1 MQNVLLLTQTTAR
14 LLAGSQPDEVSHRP
28 ASPFF
33 LRFRCLPPVGIE
45 SYLRRLGLDGVRRP
59 LERHREAAQ
68 SSNAGPRKPIAR
80 YAKSSIEPS
89 NGGGIDGVG

>member
-14 LLAGSQPDEVSHRP
+14 LLAGSQPDDVSH
-28 ASPFF
+28 FF

-89 NGGGIDGVG
+89 NGGGINGVG

>member
-14 LLAGSQPDEVSHRP
+14 LLAGSQPDDV
-28 ASPFF
+28 SPFF

-59 LERHREAAQ
+59 LDA
-68 SSNAGPRKPIAR
+68 IAR
-80 YAKSSIEPS
+80 PPKAAMPGLGSRSPDMQSSIEPS

>member
-14 LLAGSQPDEVSHRP
+14 LLAGSQPDDV
-28 ASPFF
+28 SPFF